1 MKTFGR
7 TVIYANYTEKQLLSG
22 TPEEIKAKVLD
33 IIVNSVAIHDKNKT
47 ESRYLIDYL
56 YGDQDIKN
64 KVKLTRTEI
73 NNKGVEN
80 WAWAFMDWK
89 KAFLLGKPI
98 QYAPLD
104 NVANE
109 EITLLNKYNTFEDKD
124 QKDQELYEDLYTVG
138 RAFRYN
144 SATPVTE
151 DDESPYESLNF
162 DVEHTEVVY
171 SSGAKHEQLLSFV
184 ETCKKYIVQEVN
196 PDTGKKED
204 VVKLYNEYTVYTRN
218 KQYIV
223 DDKEGNYTIKE
234 GKKIINDVHLIT
246 EYYLNRKRIGLLEIG
261 KDIFDDLN
269 YVENLDKDDIES
281 FVNSIMVFTNA
292 EVNKEGMDAIK
303 EFGAVSIKSTES
315 KKASV
320 ELLQSRLKSIDTQI
334 YYLRKLS
341 ALHSILSVP
350 QATNSGEVSNA
361 ETGKAMLTGQGFTSS
376 SIRVENEEKSFKKC
390 DRNALKVI
398 LKICRNAKDSNIKN
412 LKVSD
417 IEIKFSRDLSDNI
430 LVKTQALMNL
440 MTANIPPEISNAVIN
455 LFSDPV
461 AVTKLQEEYIA
472 KKQELQNKINEAQNQ
487 NKNSED
493 IKKPT
498 DNENLS
504 NSKYEEYYKKAKDEV
519 VSKSLER
526 LGL

>member
-22 TPEEIKAKVLD
+22 TPEERKEKVLD
-33 IIVNSVAIHDKNKT
+33 IITNSISIHEQNKT
-47 ESRYLIDYL
+47 EARYLIDYL

-64 KVKLTRTEI
+64 KVKYTRTEI

-80 WAWAFMDWK
+80 WAYAFMDWK
-89 KAFLLGKPI
+89 KSFLLGKPI

-104 NVANE
+104 NVANK
-109 EITLLNKYNTFEDKD
+109 EISLLNKYNTFEDKD

-151 DDESPYESLNF
+151 DDESPYETLNF

-184 ETCKKYIVQEVN
+184 ETCKKHIVQEIN
-196 PDTGKKED
+196 PETGKKED
-204 VVKLYNEYTVYTRN
+204 VTKYYNEYTVYTRN
-218 KQYIV
+218 QQYIV
-223 DDKEGNYTIKE
+223 DDKSGNYEIRDGE
-234 GKKIINDVHLIT
+234 QIINNIHLIT
-246 EYYLNRKRIGLLEIG
+246 EYYLNRKRIGWLEIG
-261 KDIFDDLN
+261 KDIFDDIN

-292 EVNKEGMDAIK
+292 EVDKKGMDAIK

-334 YYLRKLS
+334 YYLRKIS

-350 QATNSGEVSNA
+350 QATNSGELSNA

-390 DRNALKVI
+390 DRNALKSI
-398 LKICRNAKDSNIKN
+398 LKICRNAKDSKIKN

-440 MTANIPPEISNAVIN
+440 MTANIPPEIANAVIN

-461 AVTKLQEEYIA
+461 AVTKLQEEYIN
-472 KKQELQNKINEAQNQ
+472 KKQELANKINQI
-487 NKNSED
+487 KNSNN
-493 IKKPT
+493 
-498 DNENLS
+498 NEN
-504 NSKYEEYYKKAKDEV
+504 NVNEQNNKITKTNENENQEQ
-519 VSKSLER
+519 
-526 LGL
+526 

>member
-1 MKTFGR
+1 MTTHGR

-22 TPEEIKAKVLD
+22 TKEEQEAKVLD
-33 IIVNSVAIHDKNKT
+33 IMNNSVEIHKKNKT
-47 ESRYLIDYL
+47 EIKYLQDYL

-64 KVKLTRTEI
+64 KVKYTRTEI

-104 NVANE
+104 DVANQ
-109 EITLLNKYNTFEDKD
+109 EISLLNKYNTYEDKD

-184 ETCKKYIVQEVN
+184 ETSKKHIVQEVN
-196 PDTGKKED
+196 PETGKPED
-204 VVKLYNEYTVYTRN
+204 VTKYYDEYTVYTREQQYVMDN
-218 KQYIV
+218 K
-223 DDKEGNYTIKE
+223 DGSLTIRNTKP
-234 GKKIINDVHLIT
+234 IINKVHLIT
-246 EYYLNRKRIGLLEIG
+246 EYYLNRKRIGFLEIG
-261 KDIFDDLN
+261 KDIFDDIN

-303 EFGAVSIKSTES
+303 EYGAVSIKSTES

-320 ELLQSRLKSIDTQI
+320 ELLQSRLKSLDTQI

-350 QATNSGEVSNA
+350 QATSNGEISNA
-361 ETGKAMLTGQGFTSS
+361 ETGKAVLTGQGFTSS
-376 SIRVENEEKSFKKC
+376 SVRVENEEKSFKRC

-398 LKICRNAKDSNIKN
+398 LKICRNAKDSQIKN

-417 IEIKFSRDLSDNI
+417 IDIKFSRDLSENL
-430 LVKTQALMNL
+430 LVKSQALL
-440 MTANIPPEISNAVIN
+440 TLAEAQIPPEIRNAVVG

-461 AVTKLQEEYIA
+461 AVTKLQEAYM
-472 KKQELQNKINEAQNQ
+472 KQKEELQNQINNAQNQ
-487 NKNSED
+487 INEQNNKVQD
-493 IKKPT
+493 V
-498 DNENLS
+498 NENQ
-504 NSKYEEYYKKAKDEV
+504 NQEQ
-519 VSKSLER
+519 
-526 LGL
+526 